1 MVFEGQ
7 TQFRKAQNMAALL
20 ALIILIGVIL
30 PIPIGAGFADWMNS
44 VNAPVEIDDKYT
56 EINTFDMDDAAL
68 EDGTGY
74 KPYFYWVNAS
84 GDQQKHSV
92 YMNGGFITAA
102 NVSKDDDQAYIMV
115 PNYEDVAEALLGD
128 DSHVE
133 WEGNPDPHWI
143 VYFNYTA
150 KDAYE
155 DNVVRMKLN
164 ITSASESD
172 ADLLPSNVTIAG
184 KGLISCSEDDATR
197 DKETCTVTFT
207 AEGMDGTPL
216 YKKTLSA
223 DGDGDVEELI
233 TIDTNWL
240 REAVMNE
247 GATSFFKLEIWGH
260 DIRDV
265 DISDSE
271 MQSYNVNRLFG
282 RDDGLYLVAMISV
295 ISAALGIFLVQP
307 RYSLPIGNTGTR
319 KRRGY

>member
-44 VNAPVEIDDKYT
+44 VNAPVEIDDKYA
-56 EINTFDMDDAAL
+56 EINTFDFDDAAL
-68 EDGTGY
+68 EDGTGF

-84 GDQQKHSV
+84 GDQQKHPVTMLS
-92 YMNGGFITAA
+92 GALRAA
-102 NVSKDDDQAYIMV
+102 NESKDDDQLYIM
-115 PNYEDVAEALLGD
+115 NSAYD
-128 DSHVE
+128 DIDDDREVE

-150 KDAYE
+150 KDAYD

-164 ITSASESD
+164 ITSPNYD
-172 ADLLPSNVTIAG
+172 PWNDNTTSNVTISG
-184 KGLISCSEDDATR
+184 KGLISCSDADTD
-197 DKETCTVTFT
+197 DKEPCTVTFT

-216 YKKTLSA
+216 YKKTLSS
-223 DGDGDVEELI
+223 DGDGDVEEII